1 MMMVDKMLAQ
11 MEQDV
16 AEARR
21 VYLRAANARRRN
33 PTAARDSWRVYAR
46 LLQAYRKEVRKNVRK

>member
-1 MMMVDKMLAQ
+1 MMVDKMLAQ

-21 VYLRAANARRRN
+21 VYLRAADRKRRD
-33 PTAARDSWRVYAR
+33 PQAAMDAWRVYAR
-46 LLQAYRKEVRKNVRK
+46 LLQTYRKEVRKHEKT